1 MSESDTKNTVVQ
13 DNMIVTLDY
22 ALKVDDQIVDDSKD
36 NGPIRFLQGAGQI
49 VTGLE
54 RALYGMEVGERKQ
67 VIIQPAEGYGEYDEN
82 GYAEI
87 PRSEFPA
94 SIPLEAG
101 VQLQLRDRDGDIFEA
116 YIDEIQED
124 SVLLN
129 FNHPLAGKVL
139 DFAVTVIAL
148 RQATEEEIEHGHVH
162 DDED

>member
-22 ALKVDDQIVDDSKD
+22 ALKVDNQIVDASKD
-36 NGPIRFLQGAGQI
+36 NGPIQFLQGAGQI
-49 VTGLE
+49 IPGLE
-54 RALYGMEVGERKQ
+54 RALYGMEVGESKQ
-67 VIIQPAEGYGEYDEN
+67 VTVQPADGYGEYDED
-82 GYAEI
+82 GYAKI

-94 SIPLEAG
+94 SIPLEEG

-116 YIDEIQED
+116 YIEDIEDE

-139 DFAVTVIAL
+139 DFDVTVVAL
-148 RQATEEEIEHGHVH
+148 RQATQEEIEHGHVH
-162 DDED
+162 DEEG